1 MAAEKFGK
9 KAKDVTPNE
18 IAQVENDIADA
29 NAVLARMDREEVT
42 RMKSLIRGG
51 AMEERAEQAGER
63 SQQRNILSNLSNVQA
78 R

>member
-1 MAAEKFGK
+1 
-9 KAKDVTPNE
+9 
-18 IAQVENDIADA
+18 
-29 NAVLARMDREEVT
+29 MDREEVT